1 MQVIPESTKFFIEK
15 NFYND
20 VNGNPRIFFELY
32 DSEMKYLG
40 YCQDNYS
47 GQNFLSNRNI
57 RKVGSTVFSRGGY
70 RNYVKTLKNDIEFK
84 NQGLKV

>member
-1 MQVIPESTKFFIEK
+1 MQVIPESAKFFIEK

-20 VNGNPRIFFELY
+20 VNGNSRIFFELY
-32 DSEMKYLG
+32 DSNMNYLG

-47 GQNFLSNRNI
+47 GQNFIYGRNI
-57 RKVGSTVFSRGGY
+57 RKVGSTVFMRGGY
-70 RNYVKTLKNDIEFK
+70 RKYVKTLKGDIEFK